1 METSNDSRR
10 RPERLTRLEILVTE
24 HEKTV
29 EELSGQIAEQWK
41 VIEAMRRRL
50 DALTDRFLVLEEQ
63 TAPDVPV
70 TKPPHY

>member
-1 METSNDSRR
+1 MTADN
-10 RPERLTRLEILVTE
+10 PERLTRLEILVTE

-41 VIEAMRRRL
+41 VIEAMRRKL

>member
-1 METSNDSRR
+1 MTADD
-10 RPERLTRLEILVTE
+10 PERLTRLEILVTE
-24 HEKTV
+24 HDKTI

-41 VIEAMRRRL
+41 VIEGMRRKL

-63 TAPDVPV
+63 TAPDIPV

>member
-1 METSNDSRR
+1 MTADDTD
-10 RPERLTRLEILVTE
+10 RLTRLEILVTE
-24 HEKTV
+24 QEKTI

-41 VIEAMRRRL
+41 VIEAMRRKL

-63 TAPDVPV
+63 ATPDIPV

>member
-24 HEKTV
+24 QEKTV

-41 VIEAMRRRL
+41 VIEAMRRKL
-50 DALTDRFLVLEEQ
+50 NTLTDRFLVLEEQ
-63 TAPDVPV
+63 TAPMFP
-70 TKPPHY
+70 

>member
-1 METSNDSRR
+1 M
-10 RPERLTRLEILVTE
+10 TRLEILVTE

-41 VIEAMRRRL
+41 VIEAMRRKL

>member
-1 METSNDSRR
+1 MTADDDR
-10 RPERLTRLEILVTE
+10 ERLTRLEILVTE

-41 VIEAMRRRL
+41 VIEAMRRKL

>member
-1 METSNDSRR
+1 MTADDD
-10 RPERLTRLEILVTE
+10 PERLTRLEILVTE

-41 VIEAMRRRL
+41 VIEAMRRKL

>member
-1 METSNDSRR
+1 MTADD
-10 RPERLTRLEILVTE
+10 PERLTRLEILVTE
-24 HEKTV
+24 QEKTV

-41 VIEAMRRRL
+41 VIEAMRRKL

>member
-1 METSNDSRR
+1 MTADQ
-10 RPERLTRLEILVTE
+10 PERLTRLEILVTE
-24 HEKTV
+24 QEKTI

-41 VIEAMRRRL
+41 VIEGMRRKL

-63 TAPDVPV
+63 TASDIPV

>member
-1 METSNDSRR
+1 MTADDDR
-10 RPERLTRLEILVTE
+10 ERLTRLEILVTE

-41 VIEAMRRRL
+41 VIEAMRRKL

-63 TAPDVPV
+63 TASDIPV